1 MTKQLKS
8 PFTQPLTASQSLE
21 KERQT
26 QMKARPMSSR
36 ILRTLSKDSAAT
48 RPEVTPS
55 TTSKPLINRQ
65 ATLTETRNVV
75 TVSELAFLY
84 AQYHYS

>member
-1 MTKQLKS
+1 
-8 PFTQPLTASQSLE
+8 
-21 KERQT
+21 
-26 QMKARPMSSR
+26 MKARPMSSR